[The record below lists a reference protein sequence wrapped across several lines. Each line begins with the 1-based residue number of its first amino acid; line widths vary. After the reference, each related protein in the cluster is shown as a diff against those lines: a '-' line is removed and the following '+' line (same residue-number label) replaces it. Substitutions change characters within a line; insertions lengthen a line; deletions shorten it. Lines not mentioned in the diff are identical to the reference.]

1 METSEDRRDSLGLVL
16 LLPRP
21 IYTMGA
27 FAFMA
32 LDEFMFYRPRIF
44 DLAV

>member
-16 LLPRP
+16 FPRP
-21 IYTMGA
+21 IYTMGV
-27 FAFMA
+27 FTFIA

-44 DLAV
+44 D